1 MQAIVAR
8 KSCRWGFFFTL
19 QEISLTKAESC
30 SAAVATAVEV
40 LAPLLIRSDVVAAV
54 AGAEHDCLLTFQAGR
69 NGAQLIGFPEGFVPA
84 HPVCYHH
91 HSATGALSNRLAT
104 PS

>member
-1 MQAIVAR
+1 MQAIVAG

-40 LAPLLIRSDVVAAV
+40 SAPVLIMSDVVAAV
-54 AGAEHDCLLTFQAGR
+54 AGAEQDCKHQDRSGLRTLFGR
-69 NGAQLIGFPEGFVPA
+69 QKRAAADNV
-84 HPVCYHH
+84 
-91 HSATGALSNRLAT
+91 R
-104 PS
+104 